1 MSETYS
7 VPTVVKDLFKG
18 MLTVILLGVCSFSL
32 LLIVVL
38 ILLITL
44 VKCESRP
51 NGVQSICP
59 RPVTAHVP
67 PKWAGKRYYK
77 KTKPVSSTMI
87 LTLDSN
93 TFQRVLD
100 KCVTGNLQIT
110 GLSAE
115 VTWPNTEHSG

>member
-51 NGVQSICP
+51 NGVQSICLMP
-59 RPVTAHVP
+59 AVVNVQLKLVGRR
-67 PKWAGKRYYK
+67 G
-77 KTKPVSSTMI
+77 
-87 LTLDSN
+87 
-93 TFQRVLD
+93 
-100 KCVTGNLQIT
+100 
-110 GLSAE
+110 
-115 VTWPNTEHSG
+115 